1 MGDLGGESP
10 LKVEK
15 LYSSQVGLEDPK
27 GPSTF
32 QARRCELP
40 ECRAAHGKSSLFPLT
55 TQNVI
60 FYDQDILYMTF
71 ENLTHLSSKMLNILE
86 IFFFFF
92 FFFFFAW
99 PVSVHRIGS
108 MFIGPGAKWKCRPLF
123 KSYWE
128 FLSGDS
134 RVLSQVQGPSEQRS
148 RAVCPWIKSPPNPH
162 PTLGKTFTLGTEQW
176 TLVLGYIQVRDK
188 SVTSGIS
195 VDLWHLRSLDGYMGT
210 KVLLT
215 CKPLRIVRWFQKF

>member
-92 FFFFFAW
+92 FFFFFCMTGFCPQDRLHVYRARCQMKMQA
-99 PVSVHRIGS
+99 PVQKLLRIS
-108 MFIGPGAKWKCRPLF
+108 KWRQQ
-123 KSYWE
+123 S
-128 FLSGDS
+128 
-134 RVLSQVQGPSEQRS
+134 
-148 RAVCPWIKSPPNPH
+148 IKSSTRP
-162 PTLGKTFTLGTEQW
+162 F
-176 TLVLGYIQVRDK
+176 
-188 SVTSGIS
+188 
-195 VDLWHLRSLDGYMGT
+195 
-210 KVLLT
+210 
-215 CKPLRIVRWFQKF
+215 